1 MRTTLASYLDD
12 FLSRDNEAAFAHTR
26 GLRVKR
32 WSYSQIAKTAF
43 RLARELEARRIAKGD
58 RVLLWA
64 RNSPEWVSVF
74 FGCLLRGVIVVPL
87 DLQSEPGFVK
97 RVQEQVEAKLAL
109 CDVATSAL
117 VAKPL
122 PVIELDEL
130 NSQIAHH
137 SSKPYSTTDIGYDD
151 TVEIVF
157 TSGTT
162 AEPKGVRIT
171 HRNLMANL
179 TPLEREIKRYLK
191 WERLF
196 HPVRFLNLLP
206 LSHVFGQFMGIFV
219 PQLLAGEVIFQES
232 LSPLQ
237 IMETVKRERISVVIT
252 VPRIL
257 DALRE
262 KIESDYE
269 ARGKL
274 EGLRGAIASS
284 ADRHFLRRWWTFRAI
299 HNMFGWKFWAFVSGG
314 ASLNPDTEEFWQ
326 RLGFAVIQG

>member
-12 FLSRDNEAAFAHTR
+12 FLSRDHETAFAHRR

-162 AEPKGVRIT
+162 AEP
-171 HRNLMANL
+171 
-179 TPLEREIKRYLK
+179 
-191 WERLF
+191 
-196 HPVRFLNLLP
+196 
-206 LSHVFGQFMGIFV
+206 S
-219 PQLLAGEVIFQES
+219 
-232 LSPLQ
+232 
-237 IMETVKRERISVVIT
+237 
-252 VPRIL
+252 
-257 DALRE
+257 
-262 KIESDYE
+262 
-269 ARGKL
+269 
-274 EGLRGAIASS
+274 
-284 ADRHFLRRWWTFRAI
+284 
-299 HNMFGWKFWAFVSGG
+299 
-314 ASLNPDTEEFWQ
+314 
-326 RLGFAVIQG
+326 

>member
-1 MRTTLASYLDD
+1 MED
-12 FLSRDNEAAFAHTR
+12 FLLRSNEPAFLHR
-26 GLRVKR
+26 HGLRVKR
-32 WSYSQIAKTAF
+32 WSYGEIAKTALRF
-43 RLARELEARRIAKGD
+43 ARELEARRIAKGD
-58 RVLLWA
+58 RVLVWS
-64 RNSPEWVSVF
+64 RNSHEWVSAV

-97 RVQEQVEAKLAL
+97 RVEEQVKAKLAL
-109 CDVATSAL
+109 CDATTSGL
-117 VAKPL
+117 VEQTL

-137 SSKPYSTTDIGYDD
+137 SSEPYSTTEISYDD
-151 TVEIVF
+151 IVEIVF

-179 TPLEREIKRYLK
+179 TPLEREIKSYLK

-206 LSHVFGQFMGIFV
+206 LSHVFGQFMGVYV
-219 PQLLAGEVIFQES
+219 PQLLGGAVFFQES
-232 LSPLQ
+232 LSPSQ
-237 IMETVKRERISVVIT
+237 IVETVKRERISVVIT
-252 VPRIL
+252 VPRVL

-269 ARGKL
+269 ARGAL
-274 EGLRGAIASS
+274 NRLRSAIASS
-284 ADRHFLRRWWTFRAI
+284 DGRHFLRRWWTFRAI

-314 ASLNPDTEEFWQ
+314 ATLHPDTEEFWRRWGFTGLQ
-326 RLGFAVIQG
+326 GIGRL

>member
-12 FLSRDNEAAFAHTR
+12 FLSRDNETAFAHRR

-74 FGCLLRGVIVVPL
+74 FGCLLRGVIVVRL

-97 RVQEQVEAKLAL
+97 RVQVQVEAKLAL

-117 VAKPL
+117 FAKPL

-179 TPLEREIKRYLK
+179 TPLEREIKRYLI
-191 WERLF
+191 WERPF

-219 PQLLAGEVIFQES
+219 PQLLGGEVFFQES
-232 LSPLQ
+232 LGPSQ
-237 IMETVKRERISVVIT
+237 IIGTVRRERISVVIA

-262 KIESDYE
+262 KSKVTMKRADNCQDFA
-269 ARGKL
+269 ARLPTRRAEIFCDAG
-274 EGLRGAIASS
+274 GRFARFITCSVGSFGPSS
-284 ADRHFLRRWWTFRAI
+284 QAARRSI
-299 HNMFGWKFWAFVSGG
+299 
-314 ASLNPDTEEFWQ
+314 LIP
-326 RLGFAVIQG
+326 